1 VRYSAR
7 GTKSARKHLR
17 KLSGRKLRFRRD
29 CDHVLSKRIVHSVN
43 PGTTIVLEN
52 LTDIRKRTRQRNR
65 EGRRRMHSW
74 SFAQVRGFI
83 EYKAQERAIK
93 VVAID
98 PRHTSQT
105 CSKCGYQS
113 RSNRSSQS
121 QFLCR
126 ECGYELNADLNAAY
140 NIRNKH
146 QALFGMS
153 LAGGSK
159 SSDLSYPPIGLPVS
173 EVQAVR
179 RKKTVVDQIR
189 FLHL

>member
-1 VRYSAR
+1 VRYSAL
-7 GTKSARKHLR
+7 GTKSARRHLR
-17 KLSGRKLRFRRD
+17 KLAGRKLRFRRD
-29 CDHVLSKRIVHSVN
+29 CDHVLSKRIVRSVS
-43 PGTTIVLEN
+43 PGTTIVIEN
-52 LTDIRKRTRQRNR
+52 LTDIRKRTKQRNR
-65 EGRRRMHSW
+65 EQRRRLHSW

-83 EYKAQERAIK
+83 EYKAQERGLK

-113 RSNRSSQS
+113 RSNRSSQAE
-121 QFLCR
+121 FRCR

-146 QALFGMS
+146 LASFGMS

-159 SSDLSYPPIGLPVS
+159 SSDLSYPPIVQTIDEL
-173 EVQAVR
+173 QAVR
-179 RKKTVVDQIR
+179 RKKTVVD
-189 FLHL
+189 